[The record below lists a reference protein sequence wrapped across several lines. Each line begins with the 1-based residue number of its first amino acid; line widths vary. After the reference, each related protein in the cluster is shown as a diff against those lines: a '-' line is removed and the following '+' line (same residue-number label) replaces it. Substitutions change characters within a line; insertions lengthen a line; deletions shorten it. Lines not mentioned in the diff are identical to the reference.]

1 MPFTISGK
9 KFATKQAVEGHIR
22 EMFWRYPAMG
32 ALTGEDREFVL
43 ALIDMHPSRLVI
55 VDCGIRS
62 IHIQPV
68 PLHEKDQRRF
78 LVKRIDDSL
87 RDFSWRN
94 SLSPKSAE
102 RKLAGI
108 LRYLIKPQIQDFKKR
123 TFRGRCENE
132 TCKSPLSPENCE
144 VDHADPTF
152 KQLMD
157 GWLRTVR
164 LSPDDIAIVRRT
176 EYQANSYLEDPVLA
190 QAWVDYH
197 EINARLR
204 CVCKPCNSSVLR
216 RLHQKA

>member
-1 MPFTISGK
+1 MPFTIGGK
-9 KFATKQAVEGHIR
+9 KFATKKAVERHIR
-22 EMFWRYPAMG
+22 DMFWRYPAMG

-43 ALIDMHPSRLVI
+43 ALIDMHPSRLLI

-68 PLHEKDQRRF
+68 PGHKEDQRRF
-78 LVKRIDDSL
+78 LVKRIDESQ

-94 SLSPKSAE
+94 SLSPKSAKH
-102 RKLAGI
+102 KLTGI
-108 LRYLIKPQIQDFKKR
+108 LRFLIQPQIQDFKNR
-123 TFRGRCENE
+123 AFRGRCE
-132 TCKSPLSPENCE
+132 TCNSPLSPENCE

-157 GWLRTVR
+157 EWLRTVR
-164 LSPDDIAIVRRT
+164 LSPDDIAIVGRT
-176 EYQANSYLEDPVLA
+176 QYQAHSYLEDPVLA
-190 QAWVDYH
+190 QAWVEYH

-216 RLHQKA
+216 RAPQKA